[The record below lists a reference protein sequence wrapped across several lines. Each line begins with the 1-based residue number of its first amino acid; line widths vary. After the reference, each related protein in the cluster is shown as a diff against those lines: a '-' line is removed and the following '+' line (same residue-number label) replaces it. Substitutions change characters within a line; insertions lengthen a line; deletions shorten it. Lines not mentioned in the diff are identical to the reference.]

1 MKVIYKNNSLHYL
14 GFFFFF
20 IISTYCSLIPNDWVI
35 THDPKDFDL
44 IEGIT
49 YNIVHSISKKYL
61 VSVGDH
67 VQVGASD
74 DSNSYQ
80 HWSLRKAEG
89 KNYDVYNIINIGTG
103 TNLDNDG
110 KGVYASSL
118 DHDSITNPY
127 QHWIFIKIKDNTYN
141 IVNTINEHGN
151 IDSNGKIVYI
161 GKSSKNNRY
170 QQWLFEPIN
179 YKLITKVKDFVLDFE
194 NGKLQRKFV
203 NLLSS
208 NDTIKNPTNATIE
221 QAFEK
226 DATKSNSYTL
236 EIRKSESL
244 KVSGYISMS
253 FEISLDIFDIFD
265 ILPVKAGVSVGAG
278 IKGEIKE
285 TTEETYK
292 KTVTDTVI
300 YRIKHKATVP
310 PYTSVQVI
318 AIANKVNYMVPFHAK
333 IQITCKAD
341 RLNTDGKAI
350 QMIDVDANAI
360 RYYAQRENPG
370 VEIMN
375 ENFFYI
381 ITNGTL
387 KIDGYGYNSYTYAK
401 NLPQDTLPPKPEST
415 PKVPDS
421 TPKVPESTPKTSES
435 SPKNLVMFHQII
447 LTLLQ
452 IMIMLQ
458 YTYQ

>member
-1 MKVIYKNNSLHYL
+1 M
-14 GFFFFF
+14 
-20 IISTYCSLIPNDWVI
+20 
-35 THDPKDFDL
+35 
-44 IEGIT
+44 
-49 YNIVHSISKKYL
+49 KYL
-61 VSVGDH
+61 ISVGDH

-74 DSNSYQ
+74 DSKPNQ

-89 KNYDVYNIINIGTG
+89 KNYNVYNIINIGTG

-110 KGVYASSL
+110 KGVYASSIE
-118 DHDSITNPY
+118 HDSITNPY

-141 IVNTINEHGN
+141 IVNKINEHGN
-151 IDSNGKIVYI
+151 IDSDGKIVYI
-161 GKSSKNNRY
+161 GKSSKKNRY

-179 YKLITKVKDFVLDFE
+179 YKLITKVKDFVLDFK
-194 NGKLQRKFV
+194 NDKLEHKFV
-203 NLLSS
+203 NLLTS

-221 QAFEK
+221 KEFEK

-253 FEISLDIFDIFD
+253 FEIGLDIFDIFD

-292 KTVTDTVI
+292 ETMTDSVS

-318 AIANKVNYMVPFHAK
+318 AITNKVNYIVPFHAK

-341 RLNTDGKAI
+341 RLNTDGKVI
-350 QMIDVDANAI
+350 QMTDVDANAI

-375 ENFFYI
+375 ENFFYM

-387 KIDGYGYNSYTYAK
+387 KIDGYGYNSYTYVE
-401 NLPQDTLPPKPEST
+401 NLPQDTLPPKPE
-415 PKVPDS
+415 S

>member
-89 KNYDVYNIINIGTG
+89 TG
-103 TNLDNDG
+103 TNLDND
-110 KGVYASSL
+110 
-118 DHDSITNPY
+118 
-127 QHWIFIKIKDNTYN
+127 
-141 IVNTINEHGN
+141 VNTINEHGN

-161 GKSSKNNRY
+161 GKS
-170 QQWLFEPIN
+170 I
-179 YKLITKVKDFVLDFE
+179 KDFVLDFE
-194 NGKLQRKFV
+194 NDKLQRKFV

-265 ILPVKAGVSVGAG
+265 ILPVKAGVSVGTG

-292 KTVTDTVI
+292 ETVTDTVS

-421 TPKVPESTPKTSES
+421 TPKVPESTPKVPESTPKTSES